1 MRLTVQTPSERM
13 LDCAVTKVVAEGL
26 NGSFC
31 LQPRHVDLVSALVP
45 GLFYYETTQGTEH
58 YLALDR
64 GLLVKRGM
72 QVSVAVRN
80 AVAGGDLEDLLE
92 VVHLCFRALDE
103 QERVVRSAMARLESD
118 FLRRFMELS

>member
-92 VVHLCFRALDE
+92 VVHLRFRALDE